1 MTESTTT
8 HSTNNNIC
16 IPSVMKAAQ
25 QSGFGDIRDVLTL
38 DDNVIVPRQL
48 SSKQILVR
56 VCAAAINPVDW
67 KILEG
72 KLSLVTR
79 YSFPHTPGT
88 DVAGVVV
95 AIGSGVKRLQ
105 VGDKVYGDLG
115 IHGGSY
121 AEYVRGPES
130 LFTLKPNNLTME
142 EAAAVPLA
150 CDTSYQ
156 ALFKKI
162 SPPIGRGSKIL
173 ICGGSTATGLY
184 AIQLAKAI
192 GAYVTATCSQRNFS
206 LMEKL
211 GYTITQTSIEMN
223 NDQNQ
228 LHVIDYTEKD
238 FGEELKDQNYD
249 IVYDCVGGE
258 QQWISAQKIL
268 KRGGQFIT
276 IVGDDTSSIISLKTL
291 IVMGSSIV
299 NRKFCSIFGS
309 AHHDY
314 IRHVLYENFQDLDD
328 IRTKFIETNKVKPL
342 IDTVFDWRK
351 DGVDA
356 LYSLYEKS
364 KSGKAQ
370 GKLILKIADEE

>member
-1 MTESTTT
+1 MANSTTNN
-8 HSTNNNIC
+8 TNNDSR

-25 QSGFGDIRDVLTL
+25 QSGFGDVRDVLTL
-38 DDNVIVPRQL
+38 GENVSVPRQL
-48 SSKQILVR
+48 SSKQILVQ
-56 VCAAAINPVDW
+56 VYAAAINPVDW
-67 KILEG
+67 KILNG
-72 KLSLVTR
+72 RLSLVTR

-95 AIGSGVKRLQ
+95 AIGSGVKRLR

-121 AEYVRGPES
+121 AEYVRGDES

-156 ALFKKI
+156 ALFKKA
-162 SPPIGRGSKIL
+162 SPPIGTGSKIL

-184 AIQLAKAI
+184 AIQLAKAV
-192 GAYVTATCSQRNFS
+192 GANVTATCSQRNFS

-211 GYTITQTSIEMN
+211 
-223 NDQNQ
+223 
-228 LHVIDYTEKD
+228 
-238 FGEELKDQNYD
+238 DQNYD
-249 IVYDCVGGE
+249 LVYDCVGGE

-291 IVMGSSIV
+291 VIAGSSLV
-299 NRKFCSIFGS
+299 NRKFWSVFGS
-309 AHHDY
+309 AHHGY
-314 IRHVLYENFQDLDD
+314 IRHLLNENFQDLDD
-328 IRTKFIETNKVKPL
+328 IRTKYIETGKVKPL

-351 DGVDA
+351 DGVEA

-370 GKLILKIADEE
+370 GKLILKIADEG

>member
-1 MTESTTT
+1 MAEATTNK
-8 HSTNNNIC
+8 TNNDIY

-25 QSGFGDIRDVLTL
+25 QSGFGEIRDVLTL
-38 DDNVIVPRQL
+38 SENVSVPRQL

-56 VCAAAINPVDW
+56 VYAAAINPVDW
-67 KILEG
+67 KVLNG
-72 KLSLVTR
+72 RLSLVTR

-95 AIGSGVKRLQ
+95 DIGSGVKRLRI
-105 VGDKVYGDLG
+105 GDKVYGDLT

-121 AEYVRGPES
+121 AEYVRGDES
-130 LFTLKPNNLTME
+130 VFTLKPNNLTME
-142 EAAAVPLA
+142 EAAAIPLA

-156 ALFKKI
+156 ALFKKV
-162 SPPIGRGSKIL
+162 SPPIGPTSKIL

-184 AIQLAKAI
+184 AIQLAKAV

-211 GYTITQTSIEMN
+211 GYTITQTNIEIN

-228 LHVIDYTEKD
+228 LHIIDYNEKD

-276 IVGDDTSSIISLKTL
+276 IVGDDISSIISLKTL
-291 IVMGSSIV
+291 VTAGLSIL
-299 NRKFCSIFGS
+299 NRKFWSVFGS
-309 AHHDY
+309 VHHNY

-328 IRTKFIETNKVKPL
+328 IRTKYIETGKVKPL
-342 IDTVFDWRK
+342 IDTIFDWRK
-351 DGVDA
+351 DGVEA
-356 LYSLYEKS
+356 LYSIYEKS